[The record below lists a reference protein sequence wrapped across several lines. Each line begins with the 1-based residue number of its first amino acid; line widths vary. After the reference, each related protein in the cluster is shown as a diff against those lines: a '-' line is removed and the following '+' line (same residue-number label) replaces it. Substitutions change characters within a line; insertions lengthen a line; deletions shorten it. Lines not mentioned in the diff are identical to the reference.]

1 MDAETVQKVIPTQ
14 KTRLNW
20 LKALSVIAT
29 AAWLATMAGYITTE
43 ANMVTFVMWAEFE
56 KWLFISYGAT
66 EVGSKYSHA
75 VMNK

>member
-1 MDAETVQKVIPTQ
+1 MVAETIQQTIPS
-14 KTRLNW
+14 KETRLLW
-20 LKALSVIAT
+20 LKILSVIAT
-29 AAWLATMAGYITTE
+29 LAWVATMAGYVETE

-56 KWLFISYGAT
+56 KWLFLTYGIT